1 MKVLSFRDG
10 PEIRYGAIVGDG
22 IVDLTAR
29 LGKKYASLRD
39 LIAAGAL
46 GEAEA
51 TLKGVSADRS
61 LNGLSF
67 ALPIPDAR
75 QIMCAGRNY
84 RAYHEVIEDGAAP
97 KYPSIFGRFLT
108 SFAAH
113 GEDLHKP
120 KVSDQLDYE
129 GELVAV
135 IGKRARHVSQDDA
148 LSYVAGY
155 TVMNEGT
162 VRDWAKMGTQNLPS
176 KNFHR
181 SGGIGPW
188 MVTTDEIADPMKLH
202 ITTRRNGTV
211 VQDGGTELMI
221 FDVKYLISH
230 ISKFAQLE
238 PGDMI
243 ATGSPGG
250 SIVESQ
256 SPQWLKAGDVVE
268 VEVSGVGTLSNRVM
282 NEA

>member
-1 MKVLSFRDG
+1 M
-10 PEIRYGAIVGDG
+10 GDG

-135 IGKRARHVSQDDA
+135 IGKRARHVSPDDA

-268 VEVSGVGTLSNRVM
+268 VEVSGVGTLSNRVV

>member
-10 PEIRYGAIVGDG
+10 TEIRYGAVVGDG

-39 LIAAGAL
+39 LIAAGGI

-51 TLKGVSADRS
+51 ALKGASADRS
-61 LNGLSF
+61 LQGLSY

-188 MVTTDEIADPMKLH
+188 MVTADEIADPMKLH

-238 PGDMI
+238 PGDLI

-268 VEVSGVGTLSNRVM
+268 VEVSGVGTLRNKVA
-282 NEA
+282 NEV

>member
-1 MKVLSFRDG
+1 MKLLSFYG
-10 PEIRYGAIVGDG
+10 GKEIRYGAVVGDG
-22 IVDLTAR
+22 VVDLTAR
-29 LGKKYASLRD
+29 FGKKYPTLRD

-51 TLKGVSADRS
+51 ALTGTSADKPLKG
-61 LNGLSF
+61 LKY

-84 RAYHEVIEDGAAP
+84 RAYHEVIEDGSAP
-97 KYPSIFGRFLT
+97 KYPSIFGRFLS

-113 GEDLHKP
+113 DEDIFKP

-129 GELVAV
+129 GELVAI
-135 IGKRARHVSQDDA
+135 IGKRARHVSPENA

-188 MVTTDEIADPMKLH
+188 MVTADEVADPMKLH
-202 ITTRRNGTV
+202 ITTRRNGNI

-230 ISKFAQLE
+230 ISKFAELG

-256 SPQWLKAGDVVE
+256 SPQWLTAGDVVE
-268 VEVSGVGTLSNRVM
+268 VEVSGVGMLCNSVA
-282 NEA
+282 NEP